1 MSSKNKNVDI
11 KKLTK
16 ITPLLSINK
25 DRVSITNTIL
35 TNIVKMFTERKLL
48 NKSEITN
55 NIKNITNKHSD
66 NMEYN
71 IKLLNNKKLY
81 IKFIPQKITAINKT
95 SGIYDF
101 VEKYKNDKSIIIVNE
116 ISSKANNIIKQKYKL
131 SEVFAEYELMMNIIE
146 HRYQPKFEIVDE
158 KYFEEFLN
166 NRKCTKQDLPRMY
179 INDPIVKYYNL
190 KIGNLVRIIRP
201 SSASGQVISYRLVV
215 NGKMN
220 K

>member
-1 MSSKNKNVDI
+1 MSHNNKNDKI
-11 KKLTK
+11 K
-16 ITPLLSINK
+16 ITSLLSINK
-25 DRVSITNTIL
+25 DRVSIINTIL
-35 TNIVKMFTERKLL
+35 TNIIKMFTERKLL
-48 NKSEITN
+48 KKDELD
-55 NIKNITNKHSD
+55 KNIENIIKKKSD

-71 IKLLNNKKLY
+71 INLINNKKLY

-101 VEKYKNDKSIIIVNE
+101 VEKYKNNKSIIIVNE
-116 ISSKANNIIKQKYKL
+116 ISAKANNIIKQKYKL
-131 SEVFAEYELMMNIIE
+131 SEVFAENELMMNIIE
-146 HRYQPKFEIVDE
+146 HRYQPKFEILNNINLDD
-158 KYFEEFLN
+158 FLN
-166 NRKCTKQDLPRMY
+166 SRKCQKKDLPRMF

-201 SSASGQVISYRLVV
+201 SGSSGDAISYRLVV